1 GSQDCWP
8 PAASFRR
15 RRLARKPYMRSE
27 AGPLIRLLSAAGG
40 ASSRAQGR
48 ACGEEPCLSES
59 RARQRGLDPGGPWR
73 GPEVGSPL
81 SRSAAAP
88 TLAPGGPRGP
98 VQTPV
103 RGAPGFSGIQF
114 GAGTGL
120 PARLPRGCGPG
131 DAGVSEGS
139 AQSLRAPRSL
149 PRERPP
155 AGERSGGGTPD
166 RRPAPA
172 PRGGE
177 GAPSCS
183 LGRGPLSP
191 PRAPQQAFNLPVSA
205 SSGSPFGLAGE
216 RGKAE
221 GFPPAREA
229 EDTGARACPARM
241 GPARTLDMDISLP
254 ALVSRQLRARGL
266 RLDPGGQPRLQGEPL
281 SVLDTDAASSCS
293 PDPPKCEG
301 AASRWDPLLR
311 KCEPLL
317 QGCLLSHRRR
327 LEVNALR
334 LKLQKLLEK
343 AVEED
348 DYDKAETFKHRLDD
362 LEKEEEEEESGLC
375 FQLPSRQ
382 PALFSLLVHLGAQ
395 AEAALCR
402 AAQQAG
408 SEDTQAPLRVEP
420 PAEDPPCASITRR
433 DRLLHEK
440 QQLQEEMAALQA
452 RMSALAA
459 KDQQLRREMEL
470 QQQLLRWRDCDLRPL
485 LDGLAP
491 GELQEV
497 HQAARDTLALA
508 GQSPLPAGPPEA
520 VRSLQERLKPLHWSL
535 REIAAKVCRTQR
547 LCGSLRR
554 SLHEIETQLPALL
567 EAKMLAVSGNHFS
580 TAKELAEEIG
590 ALTSERDGLEG
601 LLARLAGLSARNVAA
616 LGGVKADY
624 SRLQRELDRGKAAH
638 EASVKEEAER
648 YMDALESK
656 LRSCPC
662 PLLGR
667 VWEADLEAC
676 RLLIQSLQPPEP
688 RGSPSEE
695 DEPPL
700 GDLVGDGRTS
710 APGSGPGPHAAE
722 DGGRT
727 PLQASEERKAP
738 PAPSPHRAASEQR
751 EEPHALSAEL
761 GEKCEAIGKKLLCL
775 EDQLHTAMHSH
786 DEPRPQSLRS
796 ELRLVKETLQAM
808 ILQLQPPRE
817 AGESEVASWAT
828 AGVREAQA

>member
-1 GSQDCWP
+1 M
-8 PAASFRR
+8 RR
-15 RRLARKPYMRSE
+15 E

-40 ASSRAQGR
+40 ASSRAQGG
-48 ACGEEPCLSES
+48 ACGC
-59 RARQRGLDPGGPWR
+59 PGGVALGTLGVGGQRPPMD
-73 GPEVGSPL
+73 GPE
-81 SRSAAAP
+81 
-88 TLAPGGPRGP
+88 APGPRRDATCGE
-98 VQTPV
+98 
-103 RGAPGFSGIQF
+103 GARD
-114 GAGTGL
+114 T
-120 PARLPRGCGPG
+120 RT
-131 DAGVSEGS
+131 EG
-139 AQSLRAPRSL
+139 
-149 PRERPP
+149 
-155 AGERSGGGTPD
+155 
-166 RRPAPA
+166 RPAPEEA
-172 PRGGE
+172 SG
-177 GAPSCS
+177 PSCS
-183 LGRGPLSP
+183 LGSGPQTPLPPASP
-191 PRAPQQAFNLPVSA
+191 PPAFISSFSFIRLSLSSA
-205 SSGSPFGLAGE
+205 SE
-216 RGKAE
+216 RGEAE
-221 GFPPAREA
+221 GCPPAREA
-229 EDTGARACPARM
+229 KDTGARAASPDGHHQDPGCLSPRFGLKAAR
-241 GPARTLDMDISLP
+241 GPADSAWTRT
-254 ALVSRQLRARGL
+254 
-266 RLDPGGQPRLQGEPL
+266 GGPRLEGEPL

-293 PDPPKCEG
+293 LDPPGCEG
-301 AASRWDPLLR
+301 TASRWDPLLR

-334 LKLQKLLEK
+334 LKLQKLQEK
-343 AVEED
+343 AVEEE
-348 DYDKAETFKHRLDD
+348 DYDKAETFKHKLDN
-362 LEKEEEEEESGLC
+362 LEEEEEEESSLC

-382 PALFSLLVHLGAQ
+382 PALCSLLVHLGAQ
-395 AEAALCR
+395 AEAALHR
-402 AAQQAG
+402 AAEQAG
-408 SEDTQAPLRVEP
+408 GEDTQAPLCMVP
-420 PAEDPPCASITRR
+420 PADGPPCASVTRR

-440 QQLQEEMAALQA
+440 QQLQEEMEALQA
-452 RMSALAA
+452 RMSVLAA

-485 LDGLAP
+485 LEGLTP

-590 ALTSERDGLEG
+590 ALTMERDGLEG

-616 LGGVKADY
+616 LGGVQADY

-648 YMDALESK
+648 YMDALEGK
-656 LRSCPC
+656 LRSCLC

-667 VWEADLEAC
+667 VWEADVEAC

-688 RGSPSEE
+688 RGSPSAE
-695 DEPPL
+695 DEPQL
-700 GDLVGDGRTS
+700 GDLAGDGRTA
-710 APGSGPGPHAAE
+710 APGSGPGPPAAE
-722 DGGRT
+722 DGSRT
-727 PLQASEERKAP
+727 PLQASEEWKAP

-751 EEPHALSAEL
+751 EGPHTLSAEL

-775 EDQLHTAMHSH
+775 EDQLHAAMHSH
-786 DEPRPQSLRS
+786 DEVLIHILSVLVDEPPASLIRTTDAQKSLRS

-817 AGESEVASWAT
+817 AGESEAASWAT

>member
-1 GSQDCWP
+1 WT
-8 PAASFRR
+8 R
-15 RRLARKPYMRSE
+15 
-27 AGPLIRLLSAAGG
+27 AGG
-40 ASSRAQGR
+40 
-48 ACGEEPCLSES
+48 
-59 RARQRGLDPGGPWR
+59 
-73 GPEVGSPL
+73 
-81 SRSAAAP
+81 
-88 TLAPGGPRGP
+88 
-98 VQTPV
+98 
-103 RGAPGFSGIQF
+103 
-114 GAGTGL
+114 
-120 PARLPRGCGPG
+120 
-131 DAGVSEGS
+131 
-139 AQSLRAPRSL
+139 
-149 PRERPP
+149 
-155 AGERSGGGTPD
+155 
-166 RRPAPA
+166 
-172 PRGGE
+172 
-177 GAPSCS
+177 
-183 LGRGPLSP
+183 
-191 PRAPQQAFNLPVSA
+191 
-205 SSGSPFGLAGE
+205 
-216 RGKAE
+216 
-221 GFPPAREA
+221 
-229 EDTGARACPARM
+229 
-241 GPARTLDMDISLP
+241 
-254 ALVSRQLRARGL
+254 
-266 RLDPGGQPRLQGEPL
+266 PRLQGEPL

-362 LEKEEEEEESGLC
+362 LEEEEEEESGLR

-382 PALFSLLVHLGAQ
+382 PALCSLLVHLGAQ

-408 SEDTQAPLRVEP
+408 SEDTQAPLPMEP
-420 PAEDPPCASITRR
+420 PADDPPCVSITRR

-440 QQLQEEMAALQA
+440 QQLQEEMEALQA

-535 REIAAKVCRTQR
+535 GEIAAKVCRTQR

-554 SLHEIETQLPALL
+554 SLHEIETQLPVLL

-590 ALTSERDGLEG
+590 ALTLERDGLEG

-648 YMDALESK
+648 YMDALEGK

-688 RGSPSEE
+688 RGSPSAE

-700 GDLVGDGRTS
+700 GDV
-710 APGSGPGPHAAE
+710 AGSGPGPHAAE
-722 DGGRT
+722 DGSRT
-727 PLQASEERKAP
+727 PLQASEEWKAP

-751 EEPHALSAEL
+751 EDPHALSAEL

-775 EDQLHTAMHSH
+775 EDQLHTAMHSL
-786 DEPRPQSLRS
+786 DEVLIQSLRS
-796 ELRLVKETLQAM
+796 ELLLVKETLQAM